1 MLPLLH
7 SSLLVQAI
15 LAKDNERFSLDIF
28 CFKDPLPDAMTTLAP
43 YVGTTQIIHGAVL
56 VQLPVASEVMVD
68 WACRKL
74 SVVNIK

>member
-1 MLPLLH
+1 
-7 SSLLVQAI
+7 
-15 LAKDNERFSLDIF
+15 LDIF